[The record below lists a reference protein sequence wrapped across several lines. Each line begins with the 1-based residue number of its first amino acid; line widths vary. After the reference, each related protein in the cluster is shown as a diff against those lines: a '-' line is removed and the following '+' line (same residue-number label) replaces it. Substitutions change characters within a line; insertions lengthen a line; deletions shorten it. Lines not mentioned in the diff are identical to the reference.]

1 MPGPSGGK
9 GLVTALVNL
18 QIYSYLIIM
27 KVLLCVF
34 CVTPAGVLP
43 QCVLLKHIPE
53 AYFVV
58 KTIESRV
65 SKNENNLF

>member
-1 MPGPSGGK
+1 
-9 GLVTALVNL
+9 
-18 QIYSYLIIM
+18 M
-27 KVLLCVF
+27 KVLLRVF

-65 SKNENNLF
+65 SKNENNLFYEKSELPEMQGRENNLWNNL